1 MKELKPTTRHWQLIT
16 LVNNGKYIISTVDL
30 SPHETY
36 VFSAENEKIKDF
48 YLRLSILSVL
58 LFILLP
64 KTLGQSFILYIIGL
78 DCKQRR
84 EMAGIS
90 PFARGY

>member
-1 MKELKPTTRHWQLIT
+1 MKPTTRHWQLIT

-48 YLRLSILSVL
+48 
-58 LFILLP
+58 
-64 KTLGQSFILYIIGL
+64 GEL
-78 DCKQRR
+78 D
-84 EMAGIS
+84 GIRYDTR
-90 PFARGY
+90 FDAEEGHKVMCAKWDEKGE